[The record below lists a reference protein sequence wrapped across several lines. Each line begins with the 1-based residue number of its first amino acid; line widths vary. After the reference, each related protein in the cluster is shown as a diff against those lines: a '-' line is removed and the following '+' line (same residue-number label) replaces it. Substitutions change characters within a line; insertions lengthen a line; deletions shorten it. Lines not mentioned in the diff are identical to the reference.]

1 MDNRFN
7 QIAIT
12 GCVFFLCLHQCPLK
26 LVAQPRLSRVV
37 TSSVIQRE
45 IAAGDSYVGIIE
57 PLKRAVLGSAVDG
70 RVVEFTVNE
79 GDRVTTGQPVGK
91 LLTATIQLELQ
102 AAKAEL
108 ELRQQELAELLNG
121 ARPEEIDQARAR
133 MQSAEAFLS
142 YAKSK
147 YARWESLFEQS
158 GAVTR
163 DQLEEALA
171 ERRSAQ
177 EKYFENKASYALVM
191 AGPRQE
197 KIAQA
202 KARLAAQKAIVDKLT
217 DQIQKHTIV
226 SRFPG
231 YVVREFTE
239 IGAWVSR
246 GDPVAEVIAL
256 DEIDVLVAVLAKDV
270 FHIHIGMEVRVVIP
284 ALAGHVFVGRV
295 ALVVPQADERARTF
309 PVKIRV
315 KNTIRPDGPLL
326 KAGMLTRVALP
337 TGLQQKAFLISKD
350 ALVLGGE
357 HPIIYLFDP
366 DPTDPKHGKARRIE
380 VSLGVAD
387 DGLIQVH
394 GDLKEGQRVI
404 VQGNERLRPQQ
415 EVFVSRHIAVP
426 DTTPDE
432 KQKPND
438 N

>member
-1 MDNRFN
+1 MYNRFH

-12 GCVFFLCLHQCPLK
+12 GCVLFLWLHQYPLK
-26 LVAQPRLSRVV
+26 LAAQPRLSRVV

-79 GDRVTTGQPVGK
+79 GDRVTIGQPVGK
-91 LLTATIQLELQ
+91 LLTATIRLELQ
-102 AAKAEL
+102 AAKAGL
-108 ELRQQELAELLNG
+108 ELRQQELTELLNG
-121 ARPEEIDQARAR
+121 ARPQEIEQARAR

-171 ERRSAQ
+171 ERRSAE
-177 EKYFENKASYALVM
+177 EKYLENKASYALVM

-202 KARLAAQKAIVDKLT
+202 EARLAAQKAIVDKLT

-226 SRFPG
+226 SRFAG

-256 DEIDVLVAVLAKDV
+256 DEVDILVAVLAKDV
-270 FHIHIGMEVRVVIP
+270 FHIHAGMEVSVVIP

-295 ALVVPQADERARTF
+295 ALVVPQADARARTF

-315 KNTIRPDGPLL
+315 KNTIRADGPLL

-337 TGLQQKAFLISKD
+337 TGTQQKAFLISKD

-357 HPIIYLFDP
+357 HPMIYLFDP
-366 DPTDPKHGKARRIE
+366 DPTDPKRGKVHRLE

-415 EVFVSRHIAVP
+415 EVVVSRHITVP
-426 DTTPDE
+426 DTTSDD
-432 KQKPND
+432 K
-438 N
+438 

>member
-26 LVAQPRLSRVV
+26 LVAQARLSRVV

-217 DQIQKHTIV
+217 DQIQKHTD
-226 SRFPG
+226 RHFPMCF
-231 YVVREFTE
+231 R
-239 IGAWVSR
+239 
-246 GDPVAEVIAL
+246 
-256 DEIDVLVAVLAKDV
+256 
-270 FHIHIGMEVRVVIP
+270 M
-284 ALAGHVFVGRV
+284 
-295 ALVVPQADERARTF
+295 
-309 PVKIRV
+309 
-315 KNTIRPDGPLL
+315 
-326 KAGMLTRVALP
+326 M
-337 TGLQQKAFLISKD
+337 
-350 ALVLGGE
+350 
-357 HPIIYLFDP
+357 
-366 DPTDPKHGKARRIE
+366 
-380 VSLGVAD
+380 
-387 DGLIQVH
+387 
-394 GDLKEGQRVI
+394 
-404 VQGNERLRPQQ
+404 
-415 EVFVSRHIAVP
+415 
-426 DTTPDE
+426 
-432 KQKPND
+432 KPFY
-438 N
+438 